1 MFRRKTSVFL
11 RSVTRWQCDVSL
23 SADLTE
29 ACQIWQGGHASCLQ
43 VCDSMN
49 APSSRFVVL
58 LARFLISVA
67 SIIQHWCLLLSV
79 WMTLALSQSI
89 MGFSLFQWS
98 VMADSAFSCN
108 VFSCLCLSF
117 VRFLFTLLLMFFS
130 PCVKTSTCFTDV
142 GFIAGV
148 AQDFIYYV
156 VFFRLL

>member
-89 MGFSLFQWS
+89 IWFSLLQWS
-98 VMADSAFSCN
+98 ETADLAFSCN
-108 VFSCLCLSF
+108 ALSLVTRVCLLSVSFSQSLWCSF
-117 VRFLFTLLLMFFS
+117 HAAIKWDFWRRWKFPVE
-130 PCVKTSTCFTDV
+130 TCKGTT
-142 GFIAGV
+142 
-148 AQDFIYYV
+148 
-156 VFFRLL
+156 